1 MPCLHKVE
9 MRFLEMYRIEQH
21 VGELIRQTRRQ
32 RNLTQTELGGDRYSK
47 SYISAVERGK
57 IMPSGE
63 ALKFFAEQL
72 DQQGDFFTAL
82 SRQAE
87 SMRQLAVLSGSGTLN
102 SVDQA
107 LQDEELSFLDMVLE
121 GADLH
126 DFEARQELK
135 TLSPEM
141 VATLSHQ
148 KQTRYYMLAGMIAQ
162 KRQEY
167 PAAWRAFERALALA
181 PAKYQ
186 SAILDELGY
195 TYYLMHAYHIALS
208 YHLRALD
215 LLRSE
220 TTNNAVTPL
229 LFKVELHCGDD
240 YLAFGAYKEAC
251 DFYELARSHLNA
263 ERDMKTAGLLY
274 LSLGYCTYA
283 LIFQTKARAALEN
296 KQVTPEEIEVQF
308 QRAIGFLVQSRSV
321 CQVSYDRMGEAKAR
335 LALALTE
342 LDLSTQRRRLAQES
356 VQREGKQFAAN
367 YASFLD
373 DAEEQC
379 RQVLLILQDRSA
391 LSDTPITS
399 LDAAIYLALAYLI
412 RVFTQ
417 RAMLARLSGY
427 GDTSSREGAIASSIY
442 QQVVD
447 TLNENSCPLPITHKV
462 LYLQAESIA
471 HRPPTLPGLPNVG
484 DNAKNIQC
492 SPISLIEI
500 YLAAGELVE
509 ELGRAA
515 GSPDYAFDCYTRANQ
530 FFQAALN
537 LAYLVVSMGDREPG
551 YLVYCYWRCIC
562 LLEERSTA
570 PDLWKETDRT
580 MVNLF
585 KNGLYRLH
593 DAILSAQVGS

>member
-1 MPCLHKVE
+1 
-9 MRFLEMYRIEQH
+9 MYRREQH
-21 VGELIRQTRRQ
+21 IGELIRQTRRQ
-32 RNLTQTELGGDRYSK
+32 HNLTQTELGRDRYSK

-72 DQQGDFFTAL
+72 DRPADFFSTFSL
-82 SRQAE
+82 QNE
-87 SMRQLAVLSGSGTLN
+87 STRQLAALHGSGALN
-102 SVDQA
+102 AAGRA
-107 LQDEELSFLDMVLE
+107 LQDEELAFLDMVLE
-121 GADLH
+121 SADFH
-126 DFEARQELK
+126 DFEARQEFK

-141 VATLSHQ
+141 VATLSPR
-148 KQTRYYMLAGMIAQ
+148 KQIRYYMLVGMNAQ
-162 KRQEY
+162 KRREY
-167 PAAWRAFERALALA
+167 PAAYRAFEHALALA
-181 PAKYQ
+181 PATYQ
-186 SAILDELGY
+186 PAILDELGY
-195 TYYLMHAYHIALS
+195 TYYLTHAYHIALN

-220 TTNNAVTPL
+220 TTNNDVAPL
-229 LFKVELHCGDD
+229 LFKIELHCGDD
-240 YLAFGAYKEAC
+240 YLALGAYKEAC
-251 DFYELARSHLNA
+251 DYYELARSHLNA

-274 LSLGYCTYA
+274 LNLGYCTHA
-283 LIFQTKARAALEN
+283 LIFQAKAKTALEN
-296 KQVTPEEIEVQF
+296 RQVTPEEIEVQF

-321 CQVSYDRMGEAKAR
+321 YQVSYDRMGETKAR

-342 LDLSTQRRRLAQES
+342 LDLSTQRRQLAQER
-356 VQREGKQFAAN
+356 VQGEEKQFTAN

-379 RQVLLILQDRSA
+379 RQVLLALEDPSA
-391 LSDTPITS
+391 LSDTPTTR

-427 GDTSSREGAIASSIY
+427 EDTSCREAAIASFIY

-447 TLNENSCPLPITHKV
+447 TLNDNSCPLPMVHKV
-462 LYLQAESIA
+462 LYLQAEDIA
-471 HRPPTLPGLPNVG
+471 HRSPTPPGLLDLN
-484 DNAKNIQC
+484 DNAKNIQY
-492 SPISLIEI
+492 SPISQVEI
-500 YLAAGELVE
+500 YLAAGELAE

-515 GSPDYAFDCYTRANQ
+515 DSPDYASDCYTRANQ

-537 LAYLVVSMGDREPG
+537 LAYSVVSTGDREPG
-551 YLVYCYWRCIC
+551 YLVHCYWRCIC

-570 PDLWKETDRT
+570 PDLWKETART

-585 KNGLYRLH
+585 KNGLYRLQ
-593 DAILSAQVGS
+593 DAILSAQVGSQ